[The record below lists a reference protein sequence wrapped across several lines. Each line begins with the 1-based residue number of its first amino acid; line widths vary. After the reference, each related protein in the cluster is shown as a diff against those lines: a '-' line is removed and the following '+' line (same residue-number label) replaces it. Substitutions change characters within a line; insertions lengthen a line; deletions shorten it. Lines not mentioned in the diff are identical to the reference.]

1 MNIVVMGAGAV
12 GGYFGGRLAQ
22 AGHRVTLVA
31 RGAHLEALRTGGLR
45 LRSTLGD
52 VHVERLA
59 AVEDPRDAALDAP
72 LEGGPPDGG
81 TLDGGT
87 LDGGTGDL
95 VLFTVKA
102 QDSVAAAER
111 IAPLVTAGTR
121 VLTLQNG
128 VDGVDVLRRRFGDEH
143 VLAGVAYIEA
153 LIAEPGAIVHKS
165 PFARVV
171 FGPLVPGD
179 RRAEEV
185 ARALKDAGVE
195 TTLEGDPVVAVWRK
209 WLLICAF
216 SGLTALTRKPI
227 GPVVERPETRALL
240 RRAMEE
246 IAALAAARG
255 VALPADAVEGA
266 MTFVSETAA
275 PTMTSSLAQD
285 LVAGKRLEL
294 EALNGAASRLGRE
307 LGVATPVN
315 DFIYAALVLHAEG
328 AA

>member
-1 MNIVVMGAGAV
+1 MPQGGGAILEGMNIVVMGAGAV

-31 RGAHLEALRTGGLR
+31 RGAHLRALQESGLR
-45 LRSTLGD
+45 LRSPLGD
-52 VHVERLA
+52 ADLERLP
-59 AVEDPRDAALDAP
+59 AVEDPRAGAP
-72 LEGGPPDGG
+72 ASGPVDV
-81 TLDGGT
+81 
-87 LDGGTGDL
+87 

-102 QDSVAAAER
+102 QDSAAAAER
-111 IAPLVTAGTR
+111 VAPLVTAGTR

-128 VDGVDVLRRRFGDEH
+128 VDGVEVLRRRFGDER

-153 LIAEPGAIVHKS
+153 LVAKPGEIVHKS

-171 FGPLVPGD
+171 FGPLGSHD
-179 RRAEEV
+179 ARAEEL
-185 ARALKDAGVE
+185 AGAFREAGVE
-195 TTLEGDPVVAVWRK
+195 ATLDADPMVAVWRK

-227 GPVVERPETRALL
+227 GQVVERRETRDLL

-255 VALPADAVEGA
+255 VALPADAVDGA
-266 MTFVSETAA
+266 MTFARETAE

-285 LVAGKRLEL
+285 LAAGKRLEL
-294 EALNGAASRLGRE
+294 EALNGAASRMGRE

-315 DFIYAALVLHAEG
+315 DFVYAALVLHGEG
-328 AA
+328 AT

>member
-22 AGHRVTLVA
+22 VGHRVTLVA
-31 RGAHLEALRTGGLR
+31 RGAHLEALRAGGLR

-52 VHVERLA
+52 AHLEHLA
-59 AVEDPRDAALDAP
+59 AVEDPRDAA
-72 LEGGPPDGG
+72 PDG
-81 TLDGGT
+81 DAV
-87 LDGGTGDL
+87 DL

-102 QDSVAAAER
+102 QDSAGAADR
-111 IAPLVTAGTR
+111 IAPLVTADTR

-128 VDGVDVLRRRFGDEH
+128 VDGVDVLRRRFDDAQ

-165 PFARVV
+165 PFARIV
-171 FGPLVPGD
+171 FGPLEPGD
-179 RRAEEV
+179 LRAEEV
-185 ARALKDAGVE
+185 ARAFRDAGVE
-195 TTLEGDPVVAVWRK
+195 TTLEADPMVAVWRK

-227 GPVVERPETRALL
+227 GRVVERPETRALL

-285 LVAGKRLEL
+285 LAAGKRLEL
-294 EALNGAASRLGRE
+294 EALNGAASRMGRE
-307 LGVATPVN
+307 LDVATPVN
-315 DFIYAALVLHAEG
+315 DFIYAALVLHGEG

>member
-12 GGYFGGRLAQ
+12 GGYVGGRLAQ

-31 RGAHLEALRTGGLR
+31 RGAHLEALRADGLR
-45 LRSTLGD
+45 LQSTLGD
-52 VHVERLA
+52 AHLERMA
-59 AVEDPRDAALDAP
+59 AVEHPRDAV
-72 LEGGPPDGG
+72 GDG
-81 TLDGGT
+81 DVV
-87 LDGGTGDL
+87 DL

-102 QDSVAAAER
+102 QDSAAAAEAV
-111 IAPLVTAGTR
+111 APLVTADTR

-128 VDGVDVLRRRFGDEH
+128 VDGANVLRRRFGDEH

-153 LIAEPGAIVHKS
+153 LIAEPGVIVHKS

-171 FGPLVPGD
+171 FGSLVPD
-179 RRAEEV
+179 DPRAQEV
-185 ARALKDAGVE
+185 AQAFLDAGVE
-195 TTLEGDPVVAVWRK
+195 TTLEADPMVAVWRK

-227 GPVVERPETRALL
+227 GQVVGRPETRELL

-246 IAALAAARG
+246 ISALASARG
-255 VALPADAVEGA
+255 VALPADAVDGA
-266 MTFVSETAA
+266 MSFVSETAA
-275 PTMTSSLAQD
+275 ATMTSSLAQD
-285 LVAGKRLEL
+285 LAAGKRLEL
-294 EALNGAASRLGRE
+294 EALNGAASRMGRE

-328 AA
+328 AR

>member
-22 AGHRVTLVA
+22 GGHRVTLVA

-52 VHVERLA
+52 VHLERLA
-59 AVEDPRDAALDAP
+59 AVEDAREADR
-72 LEGGPPDGG
+72 EGDPV
-81 TLDGGT
+81 
-87 LDGGTGDL
+87 DL

-102 QDSVAAAER
+102 QDSAAAAER
-111 IAPLVTAGTR
+111 IAPLVTADTR

-165 PFARVV
+165 SFARVV
-171 FGPLVPGD
+171 FGALVPED

-185 ARALKDAGVE
+185 AQAFRDAGVQ
-195 TTLEGDPVVAVWRK
+195 TTLEADPMVAVWRK

-216 SGLTALTRKPI
+216 SGLTAVTRKPI
-227 GPVVERPETRALL
+227 GQVVARPETRTLL
-240 RRAMEE
+240 QRAMEE

-255 VALPADAVEGA
+255 VDLPADAVDGA
-266 MTFVSETAA
+266 MAFVSETAA

-285 LVAGKRLEL
+285 LAAGKRLEL
-294 EALNGAASRLGRE
+294 EALNGAASRMGRE

>member
-12 GGYFGGRLAQ
+12 GGYFGARLAE
-22 AGHRVTLVA
+22 AGHRVALVA
-31 RGAHLEALRTGGLR
+31 RGAHLRALQEGGLR

-52 VHVERLA
+52 AHVRGVA
-59 AVEDPRDAALDAP
+59 AVEDPRDVAP
-72 LEGGPPDGG
+72 DVRPVDV
-81 TLDGGT
+81 
-87 LDGGTGDL
+87 

-102 QDSVAAAER
+102 QDSASAAER
-111 IAPLVTAGTR
+111 IAPLMTAGTR

-128 VDGVDVLRRRFGDEH
+128 VDGVEVLRQRFGDEH

-153 LIAEPGAIVHKS
+153 LIGAPGEIVHKS

-171 FGPLVPGD
+171 FGPLGARDP
-179 RRAEEV
+179 RAEDLAGAFRE
-185 ARALKDAGVE
+185 AGVE
-195 TTLEGDPVVAVWRK
+195 VTLEADPMVAVWRK

-227 GPVVERPETRALL
+227 GEIVERRETRELL

-255 VALPADAVEGA
+255 VVLPGDAVNGA
-266 MTFVSETAA
+266 MTFARETAE

-285 LVAGKRLEL
+285 LAAGKRLEL
-294 EALNGAASRLGRE
+294 EALNGAASRMGRE
-307 LGVATPVN
+307 LGVPTPVN
-315 DFIYAALVLHAEG
+315 DFVYAALVLHSQG